1 MSAKVPLAT
10 ISRQRHRC
18 VSGKLSLYL
27 PHVRACHLQADLGR
41 DRRALPAD
49 ARAAG
54 GEHALETG
62 SILILIRGRVRRI
75 RLHFRLHEFL

>member
-1 MSAKVPLAT
+1 MSAKFPLAT
-10 ISRQRHRC
+10 IRRQRHRC
-18 VSGKLSLYL
+18 VSGKLPLYL

-41 DRRALPAD
+41 GRRALPAD

-62 SILILIRGRVRRI
+62 SILIRGRVRRI